1 MDIADYLV
9 QKIAGMGINQSEF
22 ARRSGLTT
30 GPVSKWITRGG
41 KPDLE
46 SCLKIAA
53 FFREDPVKI
62 LNLSGREEL
71 IALYRKFDPQH
82 ARANVSEEDLY
93 EDETHRQLHRGLQR
107 VLERGMERPH
117 DVELGFELVRRS
129 LDALLGSEKLFR
141 SLIETAQVIAW
152 EATTAELC
160 FTYVAPQAEAIL
172 GYPQESWYEK
182 EFWHQHLHAEDRDR
196 AILQRIR
203 AVKTGESYELEY
215 RMVSPTGRV
224 RWFQEAGN
232 LVSGSASSST
242 LQGFLFDITPRKKAE
257 QGLRESEE
265 RYRSLVELCPD
276 AIVVHRN
283 GEILYVNPAGVKLHG
298 VSSLEELTGRSVYEF
313 VRSEDLIQV
322 QERIRQNVEEG
333 ITMPLVEQE
342 IVSLNGERILV
353 EVAAAPISY
362 QGEAAVQSILRVI
375 SQRRDTNGSGMEG
388 DGAERSFTSP

>member
-1 MDIADYLV
+1 MDIAEYLA
-9 QKIAGMGINQSEF
+9 QKLEGMGINQSEF

-30 GPVSKWITRGG
+30 GPVSKWMTRGG

-53 FFREDPVKI
+53 FFHEDPVRI
-62 LNLSGREEL
+62 LNLSSRKDL
-71 IALYRKFDPQH
+71 IALYQKFDPQH

-93 EDETHRQLHRGLQR
+93 QDETHRQLHRGLQR
-107 VLERGMERPH
+107 VLERGMERPD

-141 SLIETAQVIAW
+141 SLIETTQVIAW
-152 EATTAELC
+152 EATSAELR

-172 GYPQESWYEK
+172 GYPQELWYEK
-182 EFWHQHLHAEDRDR
+182 DFWHRHLHPEDRDR
-196 AILQRIR
+196 AILQRVR
-203 AVKTGESYELEY
+203 ALKTGKSYELEY
-215 RMVSPTGRV
+215 RMVSPSGRV

-232 LVSGSASSST
+232 LVSVSGDSST

-257 QGLRESEE
+257 QRLRESEE

-298 VSSLEELTGRSVYEF
+298 VCSTEELTGRSVYEF
-313 VRSEDLIQV
+313 VRSEDLVQV
-322 QERIRQNVEEG
+322 QERVRQNVEEG
-333 ITMPLVEQE
+333 RTMPLVEQE
-342 IVSLNGERILV
+342 IVALDGKRILV
-353 EVAAAPISY
+353 EVAAAPIIY
-362 QGEAAVQSILRVI
+362 EGEAAVQSILRVI
-375 SQRRDTNGSGMEG
+375 SQRRESNGARSGG
-388 DGAERSFTSP
+388 DGAERSFTTP